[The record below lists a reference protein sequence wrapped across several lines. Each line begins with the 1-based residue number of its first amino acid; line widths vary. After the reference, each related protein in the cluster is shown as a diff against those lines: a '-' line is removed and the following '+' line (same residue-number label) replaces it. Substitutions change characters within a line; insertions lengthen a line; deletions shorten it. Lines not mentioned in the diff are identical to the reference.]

1 VNARKGPST
10 SFPVVH
16 SVANNSAIDIICQ
29 VYGQVVNGSNIW
41 NELSD
46 GTFVSDFY
54 CDTHERP

>member
-1 VNARKGPST
+1 MNARKGPST

>member
-1 VNARKGPST
+1 
-10 SFPVVH
+10 VH